1 MRTKLALMITLAIAP
16 AAFAGDMNAMEHDQ
30 DTAMDNMQ
38 MDQNDAAA
46 EIAKAAGTIRKIN
59 MEKGTVTIAHG
70 PVPELEW
77 PAMTMGFKATPEQ
90 LMNLKE
96 GDEVEFEFTS
106 KGMDSVITSIN
117 SD

>member
-1 MRTKLALMITLAIAP
+1 MRTKLALMITLAMAP
-16 AAFAGDMNAMEHDQ
+16 AAFADEMNAMEHDQ

-38 MDQNDAAA
+38 MDQHDAAA
-46 EIAKAAGTIRKIN
+46 EIAKATGTIRKISK
-59 MEKGTVTIAHG
+59 EKGTVTIAHS

-90 LMNLKE
+90 LEKLKE

-117 SD
+117 ND